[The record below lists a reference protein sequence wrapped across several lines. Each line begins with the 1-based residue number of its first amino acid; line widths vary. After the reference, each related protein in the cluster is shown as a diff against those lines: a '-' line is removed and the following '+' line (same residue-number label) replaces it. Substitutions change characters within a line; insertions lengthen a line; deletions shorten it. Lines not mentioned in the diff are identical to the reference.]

1 MLDSSPVIAT
11 IKAMEPLKQS
21 TLLSKMPDIPFT
33 DDQRGKYVL
42 HAEDDGHF
50 MITLN
55 GRVVDNNYHFT
66 AQDIKSMGYSQGYP
80 IKYVAS
86 SKCLRGTKASTNVDL
101 VGYSSSLTGTSSQA

>member
-1 MLDSSPVIAT
+1 
-11 IKAMEPLKQS
+11 MEPCERS
-21 TLLSKMPDIPFT
+21 TLLPKMPDVPFT

-66 AQDIKSMGYSQGYP
+66 AQDIYKSMGYGQGYP
-80 IKYVAS
+80 VK
-86 SKCLRGTKASTNVDL
+86 
-101 VGYSSSLTGTSSQA
+101 